1 MARRQ
6 KKASEGAP
14 EWLLTYGDMMSLLL
28 CFFVLIASMSELK
41 SNDELKRVLAAIQAA
56 FGFEGAVGTVPTEIL
71 GQNTLVQQLV
81 HLVIPQ
87 YRQHEGDSD
96 EISIRAK
103 QVRVTNIREGTH
115 IEIGGRIAF
124 DRFSAVLKPG
134 AEAQIGQ
141 LAAKIEG
148 YNTIIEVTG
157 HATLEPL
164 PTDSLYGDAWGLSYA
179 RARAVGDA
187 LEMHGVRPERLR
199 LIAAGSAAPLEA
211 QAYDEDTLAAN
222 RRVEIVVT
230 EALVQEYAGRLYT
243 GEERE

>member
-1 MARRQ
+1 MARRP
-6 KKASEGAP
+6 KKGPEGCP
-14 EWLLTYGDMMSLLL
+14 DWLLTYGDLMSLLL
-28 CFFVLIASMSELK
+28 CFFVLVASMSEIK
-41 SNDELKRVLAAIQAA
+41 KNDEVARIMAAIQAA
-56 FGFEGAVGTVPTEIL
+56 FGFEGAMGNTPTEVL
-71 GQNTLVQQLV
+71 GQNTLIQQLV
-81 HLVIPQ
+81 HLIIPQ

-96 EISIRAK
+96 EVSIRAK

-134 AEAQIGQ
+134 AEAQIAQ

-157 HATLEPL
+157 HATHEPL
-164 PTDSLYGDAWGLSYA
+164 PTDSLYGDPWGLSFA

-199 LIAAGSAAPLEA
+199 LIAAGDTAPLEA
-211 QAYDEDTLAAN
+211 QAYDEETRAAN

-230 EALVQEYAGRLYT
+230 EALVQDYEGRPYT
-243 GEERE
+243 GEQRE

>member
-1 MARRQ
+1 MAR
-6 KKASEGAP
+6 KKKKGPEGAP
-14 EWLLTYGDMMSLLL
+14 DWLVTYGDMMSLLL
-28 CFFVLIASMSELK
+28 CFFVIIVSMSEIKKEDRFLQ
-41 SNDELKRVLAAIQAA
+41 VLESIRAA
-56 FGFEGAVGTVPTEIL
+56 FGYDSSL
-71 GQNTLVQQLV
+71 GQLPTNTPVKNSLIQQLV
-81 HLVIPQ
+81 QIILPQ
-87 YRQHEGDSD
+87 YRKNQGDSD

-115 IEIGGRIAF
+115 IEIGGRISF

-134 AEAQIGQ
+134 AEAQIAQ

-148 YNTIIEVTG
+148 YNTILEITG
-157 HATLEPL
+157 HATHEPL
-164 PTDSLYGDAWGLSYA
+164 PPDSIYGDPWGLSYA

-199 LIAAGSAAPLEA
+199 LIAAGDAAPLEA
-211 QAYDEDTLAAN
+211 QAYDEETLAAN

-230 EALVQEYAGRLYT
+230 EALVQEYEGRLYT